1 MCSVIMKR
9 RYSASRHKK
18 HAAGFSLATSLGEQW
33 RARKNPPKVYIG
45 GYRIHHGTVGLGLAI
60 LGELGDSPFVSGLGD
75 GLMADDREDRS
86 RWLDFERH
94 EPTYRL
100 QYTPGSGQP
109 FDSYG
114 I

>member
-1 MCSVIMKR
+1 MKR
-9 RYSASRHKK
+9 RHNASRRKK
-18 HAAGFSLATSLGEQW
+18 YAAGFSLATSLGEQW
-33 RARKNPPKVYIG
+33 RARKNPPKIYIDG
-45 GYRIHHGTVGLGLAI
+45 HRIHHGTVGLGLAI

-86 RWLDFERH
+86 RWLGFERH
-94 EPTYRL
+94 EPAYRL